1 MISSK
6 LMTDIYDFYIRPN
19 AARTKIDGL
28 YGDRIKIR
36 VAAAPEKGKANRELI
51 SLISEITGVAKKKIR
66 IISGAAS
73 NYKKIQVE
81 GDQSIDYSG
90 VLLKNSQ
97 KIR

>member
-1 MISSK
+1 MTSSK
-6 LMTDIYDFYIRPN
+6 PMKTNIYDFYIRPN
-19 AARTKIDGL
+19 AARTKVDGL

-51 SLISEITGVAKKKIR
+51 RLISEITGVEQKKIR

-81 GDQSIDYSG
+81 GAHSVDYSE
-90 VLLKNSQ
+90 VLLKAA
-97 KIR
+97 R

>member
-1 MISSK
+1 MK
-6 LMTDIYDFYIRPN
+6 TNIYDFYIRPN
-19 AARTKIDGL
+19 APRTKIDGL
-28 YGDRIKIR
+28 HGTRIKIR

-51 SLISEITGVAKKKIR
+51 RLISEITGVAQKKIR

-81 GDQSIDYSG
+81 GDHSIDYSE

-97 KIR
+97 IIR

>member
-1 MISSK
+1 MK
-6 LMTDIYDFYIRPN
+6 TDIYDFYIRPN

-51 SLISEITGVAKKKIR
+51 RLISEITGVAQKKIR

-81 GDQSIDYSG
+81 GDRSIDYSE
-90 VLLKNSQ
+90 VLLNSSQ
-97 KIR
+97 IIR